1 MTVKVTK
8 QAQTMADIQPLLKI
22 CLIQRLSDKDA
33 VQFLGKNGFKT
44 SLRTYQR
51 YKHEYNQ
58 GTNRRFLEIA
68 RNEWANEHLL
78 VLDKLKY
85 IESEYWELYKE
96 SAESPMVG
104 KSILD
109 SIRTLQIDL
118 LIIYNE
124 TPMISKVKETLDAKL
139 NMLELK
145 KIETT

>member
-1 MTVKVTK
+1 MSNKLSK
-8 QAQTMADIQPLLKI
+8 KAQTLIEVSPLLKI
-22 CLIQRLSDKDA
+22 CLIQRLSDKDSIE
-33 VQFLGKNGFKT
+33 FLDKNGFKM
-44 SLRTYQR
+44 SPATYQR
-51 YKHEYNQ
+51 YKQEYNS

-85 IESEYWELYKE
+85 IENQYWELY
-96 SAESPMVG
+96 AEAETPMEG
-104 KSILD
+104 KNILD
-109 SIRTLQIDL
+109 SIRTLQVDL

-124 TPMISKVKETLDAKL
+124 TPMIAKVKETLEAKI

>member
-1 MTVKVTK
+1 MTE
-8 QAQTMADIQPLLKI
+8 IQPLIKV

-33 VQFLGKNGFKT
+33 TEFLGKNGFKMNI
-44 SLRTYQR
+44 RTYQR
-51 YKHEYNQ
+51 YKQDYNQ

-85 IESEYWELYKE
+85 IESQYWELYSE
-96 SAESPMVG
+96 AETPMEG
-104 KSILD
+104 KNILD
-109 SIRTLQIDL
+109 SIRTLQVDL

-124 TPMISKVKETLDAKL
+124 TPMIAKVKETLDAKI

-145 KIETT
+145 KIKTT

>member
-1 MTVKVTK
+1 LSNKLSK
-8 QAQTMADIQPLLKI
+8 QAQTLIEVSPLLKI
-22 CLIQRLSDKDA
+22 CLIQRLSDKDSIE
-33 VQFLGKNGFKT
+33 FLNKNGFKM
-44 SLRTYQR
+44 SPATYQR

-85 IESEYWELYKE
+85 IENQYWELYKE
-96 SAESPMVG
+96 SAETPMVG

-124 TPMISKVKETLDAKL
+124 TPMIAKVKETLDARL

>member
-1 MTVKVTK
+1 LSKKLSK
-8 QAQTMADIQPLLKI
+8 QAQTLIEVSPLLKI
-22 CLIQRLSDKDA
+22 CLIQRLTDKDA
-33 VQFLGKNGFKT
+33 MVFLDKNGFKM
-44 SLRTYQR
+44 SHATYQR
-51 YKHEYNQ
+51 YKHEYNS

-85 IESEYWELYKE
+85 IENQYWELY
-96 SAESPMVG
+96 AEAETPMEG
-104 KSILD
+104 KNILD
-109 SIRTLQIDL
+109 SIRTLQVDL

-124 TPMISKVKETLDAKL
+124 TPMIAKVKETLEAKI